1 MKRLALA
8 ITLITSAALLAGC
21 IIVPPRH
28 GGYYR
33 DGYRSYH
40 GDGRYQ
46 GGPDYGYG
54 QPGPRR

>member
-8 ITLITSAALLAGC
+8 IMLITSAALLSGC
-21 IIVPPRH
+21 IVVPSRH
-28 GGYYR
+28 GGYYH
-33 DGYRSYH
+33 DGYRSYQ

-46 GGPDYGYG
+46 RGPDYG

>member
-8 ITLITSAALLAGC
+8 MALITSAALLSGC

-28 GGYYR
+28 GGYYH
-33 DGYRSYH
+33 DGYRSYQ

-46 GGPDYGYG
+46 GGPYYG